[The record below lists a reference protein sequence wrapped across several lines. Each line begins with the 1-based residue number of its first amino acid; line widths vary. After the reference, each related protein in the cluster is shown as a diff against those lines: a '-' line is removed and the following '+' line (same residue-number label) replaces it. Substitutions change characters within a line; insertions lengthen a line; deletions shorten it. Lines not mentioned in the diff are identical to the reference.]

1 MTSDTLPSSAAATA
15 PAPNGTTERIL
26 RVGPVNPQVARAL
39 DEEFGA
45 MVLPSDSAERSA
57 FLAEHADGVRIAV
70 CSGRIGVDSDLMRS
84 LPALEAIVNFGV
96 GYDATDVAQAAERGI
111 PVSNTPDVLND
122 CVADTALAL
131 YLDTLRRVSAA
142 DRFVRAGRWNSGE
155 GFPLT
160 TRASGRTVGILGLG
174 RIGAAIAQ
182 RLEAFGCRI
191 HYHNRSERPDS
202 GYTYHPSV
210 LGLAKEVDVLI
221 VAASGGPDSVG
232 LVGEA
237 ELAALGA
244 QGHLINIARGTV
256 VDEQALVTALTE
268 GTIAGAGLD
277 VYENEPEVPEAFLAL
292 DNVVLLPHVGSGTRE
307 TRSDMAELVLA
318 NLRQYLRDGTLVT
331 PIR

>member
-1 MTSDTLPSSAAATA
+1 
-15 PAPNGTTERIL
+15 
-26 RVGPVNPQVARAL
+26 
-39 DEEFGA
+39 
-45 MVLPSDSAERSA
+45 MVLPSDSTERSA